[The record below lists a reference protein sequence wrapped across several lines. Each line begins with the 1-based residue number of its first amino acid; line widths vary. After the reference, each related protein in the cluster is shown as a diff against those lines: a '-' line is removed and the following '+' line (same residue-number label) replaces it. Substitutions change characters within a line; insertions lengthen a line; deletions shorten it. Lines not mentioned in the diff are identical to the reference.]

1 MKKLYITL
9 SFVIA
14 SGILSAQ
21 NKDTKTADKLFDR
34 YEYTEAATEYLK
46 LVEKE
51 KADNYVYKQLADSY
65 YNIFNTKE
73 ATKWFQ
79 CHSRST
85 TVSKSVQR
93 RNGDKCNGRWK
104 IFERVFFVQFC
115 QVSPC
120 QTIIGWGF

>member
-34 YEYTEAATEYLK
+34 YEYTEAANEYLK

-65 YNIFNTKE
+65 YNIFISLFNFSK
-73 ATKWFQ
+73 
-79 CHSRST
+79 HSL
-85 TVSKSVQR
+85 
-93 RNGDKCNGRWK
+93 
-104 IFERVFFVQFC
+104 RVT
-115 QVSPC
+115 SPIS
-120 QTIIGWGF
+120 QWLI

>member
-21 NKDTKTADKLFDR
+21 NKDTKAADKLFDR
-34 YEYTEAATEYLK
+34 YEYTEAAQEYLK
-46 LVEKE
+46 LVDKG

-73 ATKWFQ
+73 ATKWFAKLVEEKQ
-79 CHSRST
+79 DAET
-85 TVSKSVQR
+85 YFQYAQMLKAEGNYTEANNQM
-93 RNGDKCNGRWK
+93 K
-104 IFERVFFVQFC
+104 IF
-115 QVSPC
+115 S
-120 QTIIGWGF
+120 